1 VDATTERS
9 AIDFEQRELV
19 LRADFDL
26 LDDDNCARV
35 SLRFMH
41 GLASPEPGD
50 VVYLI
55 DELGRGCPGT
65 VDRIDGH
72 YLVICPDWSAFTG
85 GQLPSSVTSRP
96 A

>member
-1 VDATTERS
+1 MKRG
-9 AIDFEQRELV
+9 AIDFEKRELV

-41 GLASPEPGD
+41 GPSPPAPGD
-50 VVYLI
+50 IVYLM
-55 DELGRGCPGT
+55 DDRGRGCPGR

-72 YLVICPDWSAFTG
+72 YAIVCPDWSAFTG
-85 GQLPSSVTSRP
+85 GRLPSSVSG
-96 A
+96 

>member
-1 VDATTERS
+1 MDRS
-9 AIDFEQRELV
+9 ATDFETRELV

-26 LDDDNCARV
+26 LDGDNCARV

-41 GLASPEPGD
+41 GPDPPAAGD
-50 VVYLI
+50 VVYLL
-55 DELGRGCPGT
+55 DERGRGCPGT

-72 YLVICPDWSAFTG
+72 YAVVCPDWSDFTG
-85 GQLPSSVTSRP
+85 GRLPSSVS